1 MSKTFSIIEQT
12 EKISKVLSKGINGF
26 ISISVHVSPAGD
38 WDTYPI
44 IVSVHSY
51 DNHKIKDSISITAFS
66 TQEDELTD
74 EQRWCAPLVEGI
86 EMDEPNGP
94 ERVRKTYH
102 KLKEHLEKEGFS
114 VYNHWKEFF

>member
-12 EKISKVLSKGINGF
+12 EKISKVLSKGINGYV
-26 ISISVHVSPAGD
+26 SISVHVSPAGD

-44 IVSVHSY
+44 IVSIHSY
-51 DNHKIKDSISITAFS
+51 NNHKIKDIISITAFS
-66 TQEDELTD
+66 TQEDGLENN
-74 EQRWCAPLVEGI
+74 QRWEAPLVEGI
-86 EMDEPNGP
+86 EMREREGP

-102 KLKEHLEKEGFS
+102 KLKEHFEKEGFS